1 MRAIIAFIEGQP
13 VSAASDHLVVEV
25 GGLGFRIFVP
35 PAKIQEL
42 ASLPAVKLHIHM
54 TVREDSITLYGFDSE
69 AALSAFRQLIS
80 VSGVGP
86 KLGLAVLS
94 VWEVSQLAQI
104 LASGDIK
111 ALTTVSGIGTKTA
124 QRICLELKD
133 KLKPASTE
141 ESIELLASAEIA
153 LLNLGF
159 RTAEVRPVLRSLVRK
174 CSTVEDL
181 VRLALARLARGEKQ

>member
-1 MRAIIAFIEGQP
+1 MPLQQAGCSWPASGVRAIIAFIEGQP

-104 LASGDIK
+104 ASGDIK

-124 QRICLELKD
+124 QRSCLELKD
-133 KLKPASTE
+133 KPS
-141 ESIELLASAEIA
+141 
-153 LLNLGF
+153 
-159 RTAEVRPVLRSLVRK
+159 R
-174 CSTVEDL
+174 
-181 VRLALARLARGEKQ
+181 QH

>member
-1 MRAIIAFIEGQP
+1 M
-13 VSAASDHLVVEV
+13 
-25 GGLGFRIFVP
+25 
-35 PAKIQEL
+35 
-42 ASLPAVKLHIHM
+42 
-54 TVREDSITLYGFDSE
+54 
-69 AALSAFRQLIS
+69 
-80 VSGVGP
+80 GP